1 MTRQLTDGEQDIL
14 REQAADADG
23 WTEAVDAFDAVD
35 TEADLL
41 RELYADFDAVRDNER
56 RLLEHERERIAA
68 MMAAEAT
75 QAAVWHQ
82 PPY

>member
-35 TEADLL
+35 MEADLL
-41 RELYADFDAVRDNER
+41 RELYADFDAARDNER
-56 RLLEHERERIAA
+56 YLQEHERERIAA

-75 QAAVWHQ
+75 QAAVWDT